1 MENGWTKRIE
11 ELEAENDELRA
22 ERDRLREQV
31 NATIELLE
39 CAKINVDNIKKGGV
53 IFCELT
59 KMQID
64 EAIMELSQ
72 ALAGKEGVMKK
83 EASNDHT

>member
-1 MENGWTKRIE
+1 MYIWEGRAK
-11 ELEAENDELRA
+11 ELEAENDELMA

-64 EAIMELSQ
+64 EAIKELSQ
-72 ALAGKEGVMKK
+72 ALAGKGGVMKK
-83 EASNDHT
+83 EATHEST